1 MFIFDHYQSPY
12 ILFQVNEG
20 SETRNDFRSALKT
33 HSEVVKI
40 GKKAEILK
48 LKDDSKEA
56 SWPMTIQILD
66 EKMNLGNLIF
76 QYLFKEFFS

>member
-1 MFIFDHYQSPY
+1 
-12 ILFQVNEG
+12 
-20 SETRNDFRSALKT
+20 LKT

-40 GKKAEILK
+40 GKKSEILK

-56 SWPMTIQILD
+56 SWPMTIQIFD
-66 EKMNLGNLIF
+66 EKLNLGNLIF